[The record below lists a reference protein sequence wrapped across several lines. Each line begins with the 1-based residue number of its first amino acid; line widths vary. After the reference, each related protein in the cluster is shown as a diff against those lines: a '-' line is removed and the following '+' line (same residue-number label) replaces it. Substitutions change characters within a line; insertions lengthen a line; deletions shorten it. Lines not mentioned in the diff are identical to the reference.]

1 MAQNDL
7 ILSVENLQ
15 TKFHVGKRTVN
26 AVNGVNLSLKR
37 GKTLCIVGESG
48 CGKSVTAHSVMQL
61 LPSNG
66 YIADGKVT
74 YFPSNDQQIVLSGQK
89 YPRQRHC
96 NEFPRSDVLAE
107 PGICDR

>member
-74 YFPSNDQQIVLSGQK
+74 YFPSNDQQIVLSGLKRIPKKSEISAAKTLQ
-89 YPRQRHC
+89 
-96 NEFPRSDVLAE
+96 
-107 PGICDR
+107 